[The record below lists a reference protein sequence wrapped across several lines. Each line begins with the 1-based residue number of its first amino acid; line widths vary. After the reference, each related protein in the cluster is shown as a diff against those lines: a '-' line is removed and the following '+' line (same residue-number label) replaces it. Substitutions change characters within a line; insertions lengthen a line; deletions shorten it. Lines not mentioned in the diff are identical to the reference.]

1 MSLEYPLALLGL
13 VVVPVLAWLWL
24 VQDQRRRRSAA
35 AFSNLALIPNIVDRS
50 PGRLRFVA
58 PALLLL
64 ALTALV
70 VGFSRPHANITVPR
84 HEATV
89 VLAIDTSRSMQA
101 TDIAPTRMIAAE
113 RAADT
118 FLDNVPSE
126 YAVAVVGIG
135 SRPYV
140 AVPPTTDR
148 SIVKQAI
155 RDLAPGEGTAMGDA
169 IVLAAK
175 LGQKQRSI
183 DGVVPPESVL
193 LLSDGAPDG
202 GKTSVAVAVKR
213 AKKLHVPIS
222 TVALGTPA
230 GIVHAK
236 LVGGY
241 TEQIRVPPSIGTL
254 QLIAKGTGGDFFTAR
269 SAKALDEVY
278 RHLATRIGHRSENRE
293 ITDAFVGAALLLLV
307 AAGAFSVLRFR
318 RLP

>member
-1 MSLEYPLALLGL
+1 MTLEYPIALVGLLA
-13 VVVPVLAWLWL
+13 VPVLAWLWL
-24 VQDQRRRRSAA
+24 VQDGRRRRSAA
-35 AFSNLALIPNIVDRS
+35 AFSNLALVPNIVDRS

-64 ALTALV
+64 ALAALV

-101 TDIAPTRMIAAE
+101 TDIAPTRMAAAE
-113 RAADT
+113 HAAYT
-118 FLDNVPSE
+118 FLKNVPSE
-126 YAVAVVGIG
+126 YAVAVVGVS
-135 SRPYV
+135 SRAYV

-148 SIVKQAI
+148 LIVQQAVH
-155 RDLAPGEGTAMGDA
+155 DLAPGEGTALGDA
-169 IVLAAK
+169 IVLASR

-202 GKTSVAVAVKR
+202 GRTSVAVAVKD
-213 AKKLHVPIS
+213 AKTLHVPVS
-222 TVALGTPA
+222 TVVVGTPN
-230 GIVHAK
+230 GIVHEK

-241 TEQIRVPPSIGTL
+241 TEQIRVPASTGTL
-254 QLIAKGTGGDFFTAR
+254 EMIAKGTGGDFFTAR

-278 RHLATRIGHRSENRE
+278 RHLATRLGHTSEDRE
-293 ITDAFVGAALLLLV
+293 ITDIFVGVALLLLV
-307 AAGAFSVLRFR
+307 AAGIFSVLRFQR
-318 RLP
+318 VP